1 MELTIRE
8 IPNEFKINI
17 PLGMRLF
24 SKHEKEVLLVESLF
38 CPNGHNLLVDSV
50 RIHDEPSIRLNI
62 KLGDQD
68 GVVFLDSFWGS
79 HANLFSFMPMG
90 LTGDAVVEASCP
102 YCGVSLNVKRPC
114 PDEHCDSPEQIALYL
129 PGRNNRIYAC
139 PRVAC
144 PHHELIVEEI
154 RNDVLEVISE
164 INYFGAGQD
173 EIFGGI

>member
-1 MELTIRE
+1 MELTIRD
-8 IPNEFKINI
+8 IPHEFKQHI
-17 PLGMRLF
+17 PMGMRLF
-24 SKHEKEVLLVESLF
+24 TKHEKEVLLVESLF
-38 CPNGHNLLVDSV
+38 CPQGHNLLVDSV

-62 KLGDQD
+62 EIGEQK

-90 LTGDAVVEASCP
+90 LTGDAVVAATCP

-114 PDEHCDSPEQIALYL
+114 PDGECDSPDQIALYL
-129 PGRNNRIYAC
+129 PGRKNRIYVC

-144 PHHELIVEEI
+144 PHHELVVDEI
-154 RNDVLEVISE
+154 PDKVLEVISE
-164 INYFGAGQD
+164 INYFGTGQD